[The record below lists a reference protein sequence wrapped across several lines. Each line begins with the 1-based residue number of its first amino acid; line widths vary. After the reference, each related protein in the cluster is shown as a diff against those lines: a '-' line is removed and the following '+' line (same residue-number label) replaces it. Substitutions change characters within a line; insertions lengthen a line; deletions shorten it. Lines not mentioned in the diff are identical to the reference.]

1 MSNLTKE
8 DIISNIYYDLESG
21 YGSVKNTFDQAKAQ
35 DPTIKIEDVQKWMKQ
50 QPNKQVK
57 TYRGSNS
64 YTAPFARFEYQI
76 DIMDMNNLTKTTKQ
90 PRYAL
95 VVIDIFSKLADAEPM
110 FNKDS
115 ISVYT
120 ALLKIF
126 KKMGYPMSIYS
137 DDDGAFKSKVKEF
150 FDGEG
155 INHIVTLTHAN
166 VAERFIRTLKN
177 GVYDRVRFTNGKWE
191 DMLPYVINKYNNTKH
206 STTDHTPKEAHDDK
220 NSPSVAVNLAS
231 KTIYKRKYRTIN
243 IGDDVKH
250 FTKGKD
256 NYASRKETVS
266 KWSKNTYKVISIDY
280 DVSLNKYY
288 KLEELPKR
296 YYRHEILLVD

>member
-1 MSNLTKE
+1 MSKLTKQ
-8 DIISNIYYDLESG
+8 DIISNIYYDLETG

-50 QPNKQVK
+50 QPNKQVR

-115 ISVYT
+115 ISVYN
-120 ALLKIF
+120 ALLKTF
-126 KKMGYPMSIYS
+126 KKMGYPMSVYS

-191 DMLPYVINKYNNTKH
+191 DMLPYV
-206 STTDHTPKEAHDDK
+206 
-220 NSPSVAVNLAS
+220 V
-231 KTIYKRKYRTIN
+231 
-243 IGDDVKH
+243 
-250 FTKGKD
+250 
-256 NYASRKETVS
+256 
-266 KWSKNTYKVISIDY
+266 
-280 DVSLNKYY
+280 
-288 KLEELPKR
+288 
-296 YYRHEILLVD
+296 